1 MKVLVTG
8 ATGFVGANLV
18 RRLLERG
25 DEVRCLI
32 RKPNA
37 LVEGLDVELLTV
49 PLVPRDHQDQQ
60 DLVRAMDGCDGV
72 YHVAGVFDPGPSG
85 RRVMRDVHV
94 FGTRALC
101 EAAVTAGVRRM
112 VLCSSSVT
120 VGFGSR
126 DAPGDEDTPLD
137 PTPIYGASGGLRSYY
152 DTKIQA
158 ERLAT
163 GWGGVE
169 VVVVNPDFV
178 LGPWDVKP
186 TSGSLIVQMA
196 KHWVPAWPRGGKCF
210 VHVTDVADAHVCAML
225 QGVPGRRYLLGNEN
239 LSYREFMGMVAE
251 VVGRRPPAVPVPT
264 ALLHAAASAGQL
276 LRSTDPHRFVGLAR
290 PVLLSMQ
297 EERYRTG
304 QRARDELGMPQT
316 PIHRAIED
324 AYRWFRAHDYC

>member
-25 DEVRCLI
+25 DEVRCLV

-49 PLVPRDHQDQQ
+49 PMVPRDRQDQE
-60 DLVRAMDGCDGV
+60 DLVRALDGCDGI
-72 YHVAGVFDPGPSG
+72 YHVAGVYDAGPSG
-85 RRVMRDVHV
+85 RQTMRDVHV

-101 EAAVTAGVRRM
+101 EAAVSAGVRRM

-120 VGFGSR
+120 VGYGPI
-126 DAPGDEDTPLD
+126 DHPGDEDTPLD
-137 PTPIYGASGGLRSYY
+137 PTPVYGATGSLRWYY
-152 DTKIQA
+152 DTKIQS

-178 LGPWDVKP
+178 LGAWDVKP
-186 TSGSLIVQMA
+186 TSGSIIVQMA
-196 KHWVPAWPRGGKCF
+196 KHPVPFYPQGGKCF
-210 VHVTDVADAHVCAML
+210 IHAMDVADGHIGAME
-225 QGVPGRRYLLGNEN
+225 QGVPGRRYLLGNHN
-239 LSYREFMGMVAE
+239 LSYHAFMDVVAD
-251 VVGRRPPAVPVPT
+251 VVGCRRPVVSLPAGV
-264 ALLHAAASAGQL
+264 LHAAASVGGL
-276 LRSTDPHRFVGLAR
+276 LRMTDPHRFAGMSR

-297 EERYRTG
+297 EERYRSG
-304 QRARDELGMPQT
+304 QRARDELGMPST
-316 PIHRAIED
+316 PVEQAVED
-324 AYRWFRAHDYC
+324 AFRWFRDHGYC